1 LSGRAAHND
10 GAVKLVDPLRRV
22 LAERERIALPEDQ
35 GVRCAV
41 LVPLL
46 PDGELCRVVYT
57 VRTEHLPD
65 HRGQVAFPGGKH
77 HASDPS
83 LADTALRE
91 AQEEVGIVPGEVE
104 LLGRLD
110 DVYTMATHYVV
121 TPFVGVLRPG
131 TRFEPNPE
139 EVADLFTL
147 SVDELSNPKH
157 HGTIPR
163 NWGDEVFHVDVI
175 NVGAGAHDIWGL
187 TLNIT
192 RNLLDCIERA
202 SSARALR

>member
-1 LSGRAAHND
+1 
-10 GAVKLVDPLRRV
+10 VKLVEPLRRV
-22 LAERERIALPEDQ
+22 LAERERIALPEEQ

-41 LVPLL
+41 LVPLM
-46 PDGELCRVVYT
+46 PDGEECRVVYT

-77 HASDPS
+77 AASDTS

-91 AQEEVGIVPGEVE
+91 ANEEVGIVPAEVE

-110 DVYTMATHYVV
+110 DVYTMATRYVV

-131 TRFEPNPE
+131 TRFDPNPA
-139 EVADLFTL
+139 EVAHLFTL
-147 SVDELSNPKH
+147 SVGDLTNPEYR
-157 HGTIPR
+157 GTQPR
-163 NWGDEVFHVDVI
+163 TWGNEVFHVDVI
-175 NVGAGAHDIWGL
+175 NAGSHNIWGL

-192 RNLLDCIERA
+192 RNLLDCIERT
-202 SSARALR
+202 RPRR

>member
-1 LSGRAAHND
+1 M
-10 GAVKLVDPLRRV
+10 KLVDPLRHV
-22 LAERERIALPEDQ
+22 LAERERIALPKDQ

-41 LVPLL
+41 LVPLM
-46 PDGELCRVVYT
+46 PDGEECRVVYT

-91 AQEEVGIVPGEVE
+91 AQEEVGIVPAEVE
-104 LLGRLD
+104 LIGRLD
-110 DVYTMATHYVV
+110 DVYTMATQYVV
-121 TPFVGVLRPG
+121 TPFVGVLRPD
-131 TRFEPNPE
+131 TRFEPNPA

-147 SVDELSNPKH
+147 SVGDLANPAYR
-157 HGTIPR
+157 GTQPR
-163 NWGDEVFHVDVI
+163 TWGDEVFHVDVI
-175 NVGAGAHDIWGL
+175 NAGAHNIWGL

-192 RNLLDCIERA
+192 KNLLDCIERA
-202 SSARALR
+202 ARRDR